1 MSGRPADKGA
11 RFRRLHEAAGAF
23 IIPNPWD
30 VGTARILAALGFE
43 ALATTSAGM
52 AFSLGLVEG
61 AASREQVLGH
71 CRAIVEATPLP
82 VSADLEKGFG
92 DSPESAAE
100 TVVAAAAVGLAGCSI
115 EDHTGDRG
123 RPIYDFALAVARIAA
138 AAQAR
143 DVLGH
148 DFVLTARCE
157 NFLWGRPDLDDT
169 IRRLQAFERAGGR
182 YYPKLLSA
190 VPFTPVPG
198 PRLLAESDAARAVLI
213 ECLAAVSRRLG
224 LSSLHVTFCTE
235 PEAEALGRAGFLL
248 RRGIQFHW
256 ENQGYRDFQGW
267 LDALKS
273 AKRKMVRKEREQVR
287 AAGVGVEAVHGAALS
302 RGLLDEFFPLY
313 LATVDKRWGNAYLS
327 RDFFRRLAD
336 PALRDRVVLMVA
348 RHEERHLLQLHE
360 VVGQTA

>member
-169 IRRLQAFERAGGR
+169 IRRLQAFERAGADVL
-182 YYPKLLSA
+182 YA
-190 VPFTPVPG
+190 PG
-198 PRLLAESDAARAVLI
+198 LAELDAIRAV
-213 ECLAAVSRRLG
+213 CRAVSRPVNVVMG
-224 LSSLHVTFCTE
+224 LPGRTFGLAE
-235 PEAEALGRAGFLL
+235 LAEAGVKRVSVGS
-248 RRGIQFHW
+248 
-256 ENQGYRDFQGW
+256 
-267 LDALKS
+267 AL
-273 AKRKMVRKEREQVR
+273 ARLAYGGLVR
-287 AAGVGVEAVHGAALS
+287 AAREMRAQGTFRFAEQAMGFAELEG
-302 RGLLDEFFPLY
+302 FF
-313 LATVDKRWGNAYLS
+313 AGKDAK
-327 RDFFRRLAD
+327 AD
-336 PALRDRVVLMVA
+336 
-348 RHEERHLLQLHE
+348 
-360 VVGQTA
+360 